1 MRPPPGWSRGP
12 SQLTSASCAP
22 GAPSR
27 PPQAFLASSSFQR
40 LETWQASRPSCRRG
54 TGQRDCRLPGPVASE
69 REARGAWAFSPQSHQ
84 VLACVPR
91 LPVDVRSRFQE
102 VDCCLGLFSNLVNLV
117 FFSKGP

>member
-1 MRPPPGWSRGP
+1 MQTRD
-12 SQLTSASCAP
+12 
-22 GAPSR
+22 GAE
-27 PPQAFLASSSFQR
+27 R
-40 LETWQASRPSCRRG
+40 L
-54 TGQRDCRLPGPVASE
+54 CRLPGPVASE

-84 VLACVPR
+84 LLACVPR